1 VAQEVK
7 SLAEQ
12 SKQATT
18 QVRTILNEIQKATGA
33 AVMATEQGSKAVE
46 AGLEQA
52 EEAGHSIQEL
62 SSSIGDAAQAAVQ
75 IAASSQEQLIGVDQ
89 VALAM
94 NSVKDAST
102 QNVTSMKQLEAA
114 ARDLSQVGQ
123 NLTQLVTK
131 FSNETESAIVA

>member
-1 VAQEVK
+1 
-7 SLAEQ
+7 
-12 SKQATT
+12 
-18 QVRTILNEIQKATGA
+18 
-33 AVMATEQGSKAVE
+33 MATEQGSKAVE

-123 NLTQLVTK
+123 NLTQLVAK
-131 FSNETESAIVA
+131 FRVTERGNETIPMYSSSKTPISSTRYAA